1 MYYTRAY
8 TRTSTSASVS
18 KNSADSVRWPR
29 VSRFNRTLTCD
40 RHRLRHTAKT
50 IKMQVCVQV
59 PTYANNVALPAFAS
73 RASLLQQSTDISC
86 VLRPQQ
92 QTCSTEFAVVG
103 PRWERQTD
111 GHRTVS

>member
-1 MYYTRAY
+1 MYYTRAH
-8 TRTSTSASVS
+8 TRRSTSAPVS
-18 KNSADSVRWPR
+18 KNSADSLYAGRAPPA
-29 VSRFNRTLTCD
+29 SIEL
-40 RHRLRHTAKT
+40 RLVTDT
-50 IKMQVCVQV
+50 DSDTQVCVQV

-103 PRWERQTD
+103 PRWDRQTD